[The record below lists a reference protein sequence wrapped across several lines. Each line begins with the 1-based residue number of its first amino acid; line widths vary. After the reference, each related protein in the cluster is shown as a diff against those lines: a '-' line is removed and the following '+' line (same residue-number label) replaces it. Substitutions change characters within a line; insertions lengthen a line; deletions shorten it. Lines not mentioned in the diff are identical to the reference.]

1 MTIQDEDKIDQ
12 RREGINQ
19 RREIDIR
26 RRKIEKLENIIGN
39 IIFIGVMFMSISV
52 IFNLEV
58 GSKSLFIFIVILLG
72 IARFNLNENQS
83 NIEIC
88 DMLENIN
95 LMAAHLIALDK
106 TISKIQKLCTDED
119 ILGNT
124 RDEILREIDSIR
136 EKYER

>member
-95 LMAAHLIALDK
+95 LMAAHLIVLDK

-124 RDEILREIDSIR
+124 KDEILREINSIR

>member
-1 MTIQDEDKIDQ
+1 MTIQDKDKIDQ
-12 RREGINQ
+12 RRERINQ
-19 RREIDIR
+19 RREIDR
-26 RRKIEKLENIIGN
+26 RRKKIEKLGNIIRN

-52 IFNLEV
+52 IFDLEV
-58 GSKSLFIFIVILLG
+58 GSKSLFIFTVILLG
-72 IARFNLNENQS
+72 IARFNSNEIQS
-83 NIEIC
+83 NTEIC
-88 DMLENIN
+88 DILENIN